1 MADDFKFTAPRTNQ
15 PVEIG
20 IPQPENPV
28 EYPKLGKFLYLKFQ
42 IAKKEKDR
50 LEVHPKWM
58 RNYELHRG
66 KHFKSMTSKWPL
78 VPVNL
83 AYMVV
88 GRTKAHLTDNKP
100 RFEIIAHD
108 EDSEGQAPIMN
119 TAANYWWKRTKQ
131 QLSLSD
137 TIHNSEL
144 YGTTI
149 EKSVFD
155 PDMEGG
161 LGDADNVVV
170 DPFKFFPWPGVREI
184 QRMPFFFE
192 VEIFE
197 LVDIRRKWPKT
208 GQAVKSDKQW
218 STLLGKARERIK
230 AGTLAN
236 HRATDNLPNNFAPSG
251 GHTTEGI
258 ERAMVIRC
266 WMKDYAMEDIIEQQP
281 VYDIPEGM
289 NKQDYVNEFGVEP
302 QLVGTQDVVTG
313 EKYKY
318 PGNIRC
324 VHIANDGAVVLD
336 DLKNPSI
343 NPNLPEEVTQNTYLW
358 DKYPYQ
364 KSDSNTDTSNFWA
377 FSVIEQIEILM
388 KEINKKVSQIAAYID
403 KTVRPTLIIPNTL
416 GIQDSDVSN
425 LPGQKWF
432 PNNPM
437 MSQWIRY
444 LQIPSLPSDF
454 YNYLELLLKLVDILT
469 GIHDVTEGRKPKGV
483 SAASAIIALQE
494 KAQTMH
500 REKIR
505 NLDLLL
511 EERGRMFIS
520 HLQNWFT
527 EERKLKLSGRTAEII
542 GSPFTTYRGSEMQ
555 GEYSFEVVPGSTMPK
570 SMWAR
575 REQALQL
582 YQGQAIDQKAL
593 LDEFDW
599 PNRDEIIHRMQMGVI
614 GQMLEKLQ
622 ISGLVDAKTLQKIQ
636 FVLSLEEKDF
646 KKLFQQLPTQG
657 GGSTASGKA
666 KSGAKK

>member
-1 MADDFKFTAPRTNQ
+1 MGQDDLKFTAPNTNKL
-15 PVEIG
+15 VEIG
-20 IPQPENPV
+20 IPEEGSPN
-28 EYPKLGKFLYLKFQ
+28 LGRFLYQKFQ

-50 LEVHPKWM
+50 LELHPKWM

-66 KHFKSMTSKWPL
+66 KHFKSTNSKWPL

-100 RFEIIAHD
+100 RFEIVPHD
-108 EDSEGQAPIMN
+108 EMTKEHAPVMN
-119 TAANYWWKRTKQ
+119 TAANSWWKRTKQ
-131 QLSLSD
+131 QKSLSD

-144 YGTTI
+144 YGSTI
-149 EKSVFD
+149 EKTIFD

-161 LGDADNVVV
+161 LGDTDNKVV
-170 DPFKFFPWPGVREI
+170 DPFKFFPWPGVKDI

-192 VEIFE
+192 IEIPE
-197 LVDIRRKWPKT
+197 LEEIIRNWSEN
-208 GQAVKSDKQW
+208 GHQVKADKQW
-218 STLLGKARERIK
+218 STLVGKERERVK

-236 HRATDNLPNNFAPSG
+236 RGLTDNLPNNYAPSG
-251 GHTTEGI
+251 GITTEGI
-258 ERAMVIRC
+258 NRAMVIRC
-266 WMKDYAMEDIIEQQP
+266 WMKDYSMEDIVEQQP
-281 VYDIPEGM
+281 IYDLPEGM
-289 NKQDYVNEFGVEP
+289 NAQDYLAELGQEP
-302 QLVGTQDVVTG
+302 PVIGTEDVVTG
-313 EKYKY
+313 QKYKY

-324 VHIANDGAVVLD
+324 VHIANDGKVVLD

-343 NPNLPEEVTQNTYLW
+343 NPNLPEEITQNTYLW

-364 KSDSNTDTSNFWA
+364 KADSNTDTSNFWA
-377 FSVIEQIEILM
+377 FSSIEQIEILM

-403 KTVRPTLIIPNTL
+403 KTVRPTLIIPNNL
-416 GIQDSDVSN
+416 GIQDHQISN
-425 LPGQKWF
+425 LAGQKWF
-432 PNNPM
+432 PNNPI
-437 MSQWIRY
+437 MSQYIRY
-444 LQIPSLPSDF
+444 LLVPPLPSDF

-494 KAQTMH
+494 KAQTMF

-511 EERGRMFIS
+511 EERGRMWIS
-520 HLQNWFT
+520 HFQNWYT
-527 EERKLKLSGRTAEII
+527 EARKLKLSGRTAEIV
-542 GSPFTTYRGSEMQ
+542 GSPFTAYRGTEMQ

-582 YQGQAIDQKAL
+582 YGQRAIDQKAL

-599 PNRDEIIHRMQMGVI
+599 PNRDEIIHRMQMGII

-622 ISGLVDAKTLQKIQ
+622 IAGIDPKILQQIQ

-646 KKLFQQLPTQG
+646 KKLFQQLPTQTG
-657 GGSTASGKA
+657 GNTASGKA
-666 KSGAKK
+666 KAGSKK